1 MHATCRHR
9 RRPQLISFVLIL
21 LLLLS
26 QMATAS
32 EVSAHAPCDQDG
44 GWVLVELG
52 DPESPGADDRAP
64 DQSAHDHIC
73 HVHPPAHSLPAGALQ
88 AKADRP
94 TQEFPPFLVALTDLT
109 TAPPVPPPN
118 A

>member
-1 MHATCRHR
+1 MHATRHHR
-9 RRPQLISFVLIL
+9 HQLINLALIL

-26 QMATAS
+26 QVVAAS
-32 EVSAHAPCDQDG
+32 EVSAHAPCDQG
-44 GWVLVELG
+44 GGLALVELS
-52 DPESPGADDRAP
+52 DSDTTGADDRAP

-73 HVHPPAHSLPAGALQ
+73 HVHPPAHSLSAGTLPVPT
-88 AKADRP
+88 DRP
-94 TQEFPPFLVALTDLT
+94 TNSFPPFLVALTDIT